1 MLKYFVDEENKL
13 KLLDE
18 ITDSFFSGDG
28 SWKFHCFNKQKS
40 KEYKKENLPCH
51 LRDIDW
57 LTRMFSKEI
66 SNVSEKALRE
76 YISKSPYFDLKRKE
90 YEQKIVAWQINW
102 MRKGGSNW
110 IVAPNYGD
118 EICLLTPKCDYAFR
132 DSVVATLLA
141 IGMDKEAIEEGIEK
155 DPTWRDHFMY
165 MAFENAYNPH
175 YYSFGN
181 RENLTQPSPE
191 HREKWRKMRL
201 YEYYIEHKESV
212 EKYGEVL
219 SEMKM
224 SLKEVEELKKW
235 LEVENEKRL
244 NEIKDYREYRASNPS
259 EIKCIK
265 IFDESKQKTKTKKLF
280 KNN

>member
-13 KLLDE
+13 RLLDE
-18 ITDSFFSGDG
+18 ITDSFFPEDG
-28 SWKFHCFNKQKS
+28 SWQFHCFDKRKS
-40 KEYKKENLPCH
+40 KDYKKENLPCH

-57 LTRMFSKEI
+57 LTKMFSKKI

-110 IVAPNYGD
+110 IIDSEYGD
-118 EICLLTPKCDYAFR
+118 ELCLLTPQCDHAFR
-132 DSVVATLLA
+132 SSVVKTLLA
-141 IGMDKEAIEEGIEK
+141 IGINKEAIEEGLEK
-155 DPTWRDHFMY
+155 DTNWRNHFMY
-165 MAFENAYNPH
+165 VAFENAYNPI

-181 RENLTQPSPE
+181 RDLLAQPSQE
-191 HREKWRKMRL
+191 HREKWRRMRL
-201 YEYYIEHKESV
+201 YEYYIEHKESI

-219 SEMKM
+219 PEMKM

-235 LEVENEKRL
+235 LEIENEKRL
-244 NEIKDYREYRASNPS
+244 NEIKAYKENRSSNIS
-259 EIKCIK
+259 ESSGIK
-265 IFDESKQKTKTKKLF
+265 IFDESKQKEKVKKF
-280 KNN
+280 F